1 MELDFIIFQGC
12 KTDIFQYQKMIL
24 MSIFYKPIKINQMK
38 NFIETLDFLEE
49 QQKANELTTH
59 QLHLIIQTMATFV
72 NDENLNEIKIAFN
85 LFKN

>member
-1 MELDFIIFQGC
+1 
-12 KTDIFQYQKMIL
+12 
-24 MSIFYKPIKINQMK
+24 MK

-72 NDENLNEIKIAFN
+72 NDENLKEIEIAFN
-85 LFKN
+85 IFKN